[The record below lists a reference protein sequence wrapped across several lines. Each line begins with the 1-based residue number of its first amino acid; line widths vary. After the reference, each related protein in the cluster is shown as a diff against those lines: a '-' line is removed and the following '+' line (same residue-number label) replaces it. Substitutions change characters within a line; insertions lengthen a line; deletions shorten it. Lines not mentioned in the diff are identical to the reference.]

1 MSAAS
6 KPEAGKPAAGMPV
19 AGMPVAGR
27 PVAGKPVAPIRVYS
41 FPLSGH
47 AHRVRL
53 FLSLLGLP
61 FETIDVDLAAGA
73 QREPAFLA
81 LNPLGQVPVI
91 DDNGTVLAD
100 SNAILVYL
108 AKRYGDAHWLPDDAA
123 GAAAVQ
129 RWLSFAAGPIASGPA
144 AARLVTVF
152 GAALD
157 HDAAK
162 RTAAKLLD
170 VIDRELAGQPFA
182 AGARPTIADIAAYT
196 YIAHA
201 PEGGVSLDAY
211 PHLRA
216 WLARIEALPGF
227 VGMQPTRAGLLA
239 A

>member
-1 MSAAS
+1 MSVAS
-6 KPEAGKPAAGMPV
+6 KPA
-19 AGMPVAGR
+19 R
-27 PVAGKPVAPIRVYS
+27 PIRVYS

-61 FETIDVDLAAGA
+61 FDTVDVDLAGGA

-91 DDNGTVLAD
+91 DDDGTVLAD

-108 AKRYGDAHWLPDDAA
+108 AKRYGDAHWLPDDAV
-123 GAAAVQ
+123 GAATVQ
-129 RWLSFAAGPIASGPA
+129 RWLSYAAGPIASGPA

-152 GAALD
+152 SAPLD

-162 RTAAKLLD
+162 RTAAKILAA
-170 VIDRELAGQPFA
+170 IDQELAGKAFA
-182 AGARPTIADIAAYT
+182 AGEQPTIADVAAYT

-201 PEGGVSLDAY
+201 PEGGVSLEPY
-211 PHLRA
+211 PHVRA
-216 WLARIEALPGF
+216 WLARVEALPGF
-227 VGMQPTRAGLLA
+227 IAMPPTRAGLLA

>member
-1 MSAAS
+1 MSVVS
-6 KPEAGKPAAGMPV
+6 KPA
-19 AGMPVAGR
+19 R
-27 PVAGKPVAPIRVYS
+27 PIRVYS

-61 FETIDVDLAAGA
+61 FDTVDVDLAGGA

-91 DDNGTVLAD
+91 DDDGTVLAD

-123 GAAAVQ
+123 GAATVQ
-129 RWLSFAAGPIASGPA
+129 RWLSYAAGPIASGPA

-152 GAALD
+152 SAPLD

-162 RTAAKLLD
+162 RTAAKILAA
-170 VIDRELAGQPFA
+170 IDQELAGKAFA
-182 AGARPTIADIAAYT
+182 AGEQPTIADVAAYT

-201 PEGGVSLDAY
+201 PEGGVSLEPY
-211 PHLRA
+211 PHVRA
-216 WLARIEALPGF
+216 WLARVEALPGF
-227 VGMQPTRAGLLA
+227 IAMPPTRAGLLA

>member
-1 MSAAS
+1 MSVAS
-6 KPEAGKPAAGMPV
+6 KPA
-19 AGMPVAGR
+19 R
-27 PVAGKPVAPIRVYS
+27 PVRVYS

-61 FETIDVDLAAGA
+61 FDTVDVDLAGGA

-91 DDNGTVLAD
+91 DDDGTVLAD

-108 AKRYGDAHWLPDDAA
+108 AKRYGDAHWLPDDAV
-123 GAAAVQ
+123 GAATVQ
-129 RWLSFAAGPIASGPA
+129 RWLSYAAGPIASGPA

-152 GAALD
+152 SAPLD

-162 RTAAKLLD
+162 RTAAKILAA
-170 VIDRELAGQPFA
+170 IDQELAGKAFA
-182 AGARPTIADIAAYT
+182 AGEQPTIADVAAYT

-201 PEGGVSLDAY
+201 PEGGVSLEPY
-211 PHLRA
+211 PHVRA
-216 WLARIEALPGF
+216 WLARVEALPGF
-227 VGMQPTRAGLLA
+227 IAMPPTRAGLLA

>member
-1 MSAAS
+1 MSVAS
-6 KPEAGKPAAGMPV
+6 KPA
-19 AGMPVAGR
+19 R
-27 PVAGKPVAPIRVYS
+27 PIRVYS

-61 FETIDVDLAAGA
+61 FDTVDVDLAGGA

-91 DDNGTVLAD
+91 DDDGTVLAD

-123 GAAAVQ
+123 GAATVQ
-129 RWLSFAAGPIASGPA
+129 RWLSYAAGPIASGPA

-152 GAALD
+152 SAPLD

-162 RTAAKLLD
+162 RTAAKILAA
-170 VIDRELAGQPFA
+170 IDQELAGKAFA
-182 AGARPTIADIAAYT
+182 AGEQPTIADVAAYT

-201 PEGGVSLDAY
+201 PEGGVSLEPY
-211 PHLRA
+211 PHVRA
-216 WLARIEALPGF
+216 WLARVEALPGF
-227 VGMQPTRAGLLA
+227 IAMPPTRAGLLA

>member
-1 MSAAS
+1 MPAAR
-6 KPEAGKPAAGMPV
+6 KPA
-19 AGMPVAGR
+19 R
-27 PVAGKPVAPIRVYS
+27 PVRVYS

-61 FETIDVDLAAGA
+61 FDIVDVDLAAGA

-91 DDNGTVLAD
+91 DDDGTVLAD

-108 AKRYGDAHWLPDDAA
+108 AKRYGDAHWLPDDAV
-123 GAAAVQ
+123 GAATVQ
-129 RWLSFAAGPIASGPA
+129 RWLSYAAGPIASGPA

-152 GAALD
+152 SAPLD

-162 RTAAKLLD
+162 RTAAKVLAA
-170 VIDRELAGQPFA
+170 IDGELAGKPFA
-182 AGARPTIADIAAYT
+182 AGAQPTIADIAAYT

-201 PEGGVSLDAY
+201 PEGGVSLEPY
-211 PHLRA
+211 PHVRA
-216 WLARIEALPGF
+216 WLARVEALPGF
-227 VGMQPTRAGLLA
+227 VAMPSTRAGLLA

>member
-1 MSAAS
+1 MSVAS
-6 KPEAGKPAAGMPV
+6 KPA
-19 AGMPVAGR
+19 R
-27 PVAGKPVAPIRVYS
+27 PVRVYS

-61 FETIDVDLAAGA
+61 FDTVDVDLAAGA
-73 QREPAFLA
+73 QRELAFLA

-91 DDNGTVLAD
+91 DDDGTVLAD

-108 AKRYGDAHWLPDDAA
+108 AKRYGDAHWLPDDAV
-123 GAAAVQ
+123 GAATVQ
-129 RWLSFAAGPIASGPA
+129 RWLSYAAGPIASGPA

-152 GAALD
+152 SAPLD

-162 RTAAKLLD
+162 RTAAKILAA
-170 VIDRELAGQPFA
+170 IDQELAGKPFA
-182 AGARPTIADIAAYT
+182 AGEQPTIADIAAYT

-201 PEGGVSLDAY
+201 PEGGVSLEPY
-211 PHLRA
+211 PHVRA
-216 WLARIEALPGF
+216 WLARVEALPGF
-227 VGMQPTRAGLLA
+227 VAMPPTRAGLLA

>member
-6 KPEAGKPAAGMPV
+6 KPVAGMPAAGM
-19 AGMPVAGR
+19 

-61 FETIDVDLAAGA
+61 FETVDIDLAAGA

-91 DDNGTVLAD
+91 DDDGTVLAD

-123 GAAAVQ
+123 GAATVQ

-152 GAALD
+152 GASLD

-170 VIDRELAGQPFA
+170 VIDRELAGKPFA

-227 VGMQPTRAGLLA
+227 IGMQPTRAGLLA

>member
-1 MSAAS
+1 MSVAS
-6 KPEAGKPAAGMPV
+6 KPA
-19 AGMPVAGR
+19 R
-27 PVAGKPVAPIRVYS
+27 PVRVYS

-61 FETIDVDLAAGA
+61 FDTVDVDLAGGA

-91 DDNGTVLAD
+91 DDDGTVLAD

-108 AKRYGDAHWLPDDAA
+108 AKRYGDAYWLPDDAV
-123 GAAAVQ
+123 GAATVQ
-129 RWLSFAAGPIASGPA
+129 RWLSYAAGPIASGPA

-152 GAALD
+152 SAPLD

-162 RTAAKLLD
+162 RTAAKILAA
-170 VIDRELAGQPFA
+170 IDQELTGKAFA
-182 AGARPTIADIAAYT
+182 AGEQPTIADVAAYT

-201 PEGGVSLDAY
+201 PEGGVSLEPY
-211 PHLRA
+211 PHVRA
-216 WLARIEALPGF
+216 WLARVEALPGF
-227 VGMQPTRAGLLA
+227 IAMPPTRAGLLA

>member
-1 MSAAS
+1 MSVAS
-6 KPEAGKPAAGMPV
+6 KPA
-19 AGMPVAGR
+19 R
-27 PVAGKPVAPIRVYS
+27 PVRVYS

-61 FETIDVDLAAGA
+61 FDTVDVDLAGGA

-91 DDNGTVLAD
+91 DDDGTVLAD

-123 GAAAVQ
+123 GAATVQ
-129 RWLSFAAGPIASGPA
+129 RWLSYAAGPIASGPA

-152 GAALD
+152 SAPLD

-162 RTAAKLLD
+162 RTAGKILAA
-170 VIDRELAGQPFA
+170 IDQELAGKPFA
-182 AGARPTIADIAAYT
+182 AGEQPTIADIAAYT

-201 PEGGVSLDAY
+201 PEGGVSLEPY
-211 PHLRA
+211 PHVRA

-227 VGMQPTRAGLLA
+227 VAMPPTRAGLLA

>member
-6 KPEAGKPAAGMPV
+6 KPVAGMPAAGKPV
-19 AGMPVAGR
+19 AGM

-157 HDAAK
+157 YDAAK